1 MLTGDL
7 PKVDQ
12 AAAETIAAIVVT
24 GLFRPDL
31 KCFVLAVSYDFLKH
45 GRLDMPRPSV
55 AAWAAVLICFR
66 RLMQTYSGS
75 RHSRV
80 VKEIPPTFVMPRRG
94 QELDGTLNWP
104 READVSAALNRN
116 RDLSQSAA
124 NKEGQNANDIQHYKR
139 NSS

>member
-45 GRLDMPRPSV
+45 GRLDMPS
-55 AAWAAVLICFR
+55 AECCSMGGCIDLFQKI
-66 RLMQTYSGS
+66 
-75 RHSRV
+75 
-80 VKEIPPTFVMPRRG
+80 
-94 QELDGTLNWP
+94 D
-104 READVSAALNRN
+104 ADVQRIETFAGGERDTTYIRHAKKGPRTGWHSQLAAR
-116 RDLSQSAA
+116 
-124 NKEGQNANDIQHYKR
+124 G
-139 NSS
+139 